1 LVRER
6 KKEGKRRTDEVE
18 MDQGRERGG
27 GGTKRQWTGFKG
39 ITAFQRE

>member
-18 MDQGRERGG
+18 MDQGREGG
-27 GGTKRQWTGFKG
+27 REGEGGRAGG
-39 ITAFQRE
+39 E